1 MKILIFGNFHHKNM
15 EGYNMLFK
23 YLNYSVTNNINEILD
38 CDYIISPSYPI
49 DTSKYPNK
57 KFIFGPHFSLFP
69 DNRLYQ
75 INNVNKNSVYIQP
88 SLWPI
93 TFWQHYS
100 YFNTFQKSNI
110 SVPFKPFFLPV
121 DTEKFKPIQNNKTKV
136 FIYFKRRKPEELNFI
151 KNFLTKKNIEY
162 KIFDYIK
169 RYEEKDYLSYLQE
182 SQYGIIIDAHES
194 QGFAIEEALS
204 CDVPLLVWNVKSMKQ
219 EYGSSYDNIPCTT
232 IPYWDKRCGEYFYEA
247 GELESKMDIFLQKL
261 ETYNPREFILENL
274 SVEKCGEQFIELIN
288 KIKII

>member
-1 MKILIFGNFHHKNM
+1 MKILIIGCFHHKNKQGIEM
-15 EGYNMLFK
+15 MLSYLKYTFK
-23 YLNYSVTNNINEILD
+23 WGNIADINNYD
-38 CDYIISPSYPI
+38 IIYSSSLPI
-49 DTSKYPNK
+49 DSSLYPEK
-57 KFIFGPHFSLFP
+57 KFIFGPHFSVFP
-69 DNRLYQ
+69 TNKLTS
-75 INNVNKNSVYIQP
+75 INNVLNNSIYIQP
-88 SLWPI
+88 SEWVRQLWKNKKAENVLPI
-93 TFWQHYS
+93 
-100 YFNTFQKSNI
+100 KSF
-110 SVPFKPFFLPV
+110 PFPI

-151 KNFLTKKNIEY
+151 KNFLTEKNIEY

-261 ETYNPREFILENL
+261 DEYKPREFILENL
-274 SVEKCGEQFIELIN
+274 SVEKCGERFIELV
-288 KIKII
+288 KIIENLKKI